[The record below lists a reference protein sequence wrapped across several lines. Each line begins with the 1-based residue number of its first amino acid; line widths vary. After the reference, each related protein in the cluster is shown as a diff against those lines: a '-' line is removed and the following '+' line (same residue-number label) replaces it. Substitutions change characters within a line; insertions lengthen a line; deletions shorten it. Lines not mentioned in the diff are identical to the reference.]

1 MADVRSPTRSRLRT
15 IRALP
20 ADLAAA
26 VAVTLLANAAVFA
39 PVVRETPLR
48 VPVGV
53 AFVLFVPGYVFIAA
67 LFPERGPGRTE
78 GDLEDPD
85 PEREPSTAD
94 RGSRADGDR
103 LDPRVWNAPWPAR
116 IDGIERVAY
125 AVGTSLVIA
134 PLVAVSLELTPWGIR
149 PAPFVVALSA
159 VTAVTTVVATV
170 RRLAVPEPDRFRV
183 PYRAWLARGRAAIRG
198 PDSHADVALNGLLI
212 AAVLLAA
219 GSVGYAAT
227 ELPQDDDYS
236 AIYLLSE
243 DEFEADSYPTDLEPG
258 DSAALTVGIEN
269 REGQSVNYTVI
280 AAEQE
285 IASDETD
292 TMIADQRELDRRDV
306 RVDAGE
312 TAEIDYDLEPTMT
325 GEDVRVVWLLYPGDP
340 PDEPS
345 VSNADGHVH
354 LALSDGSDAGNATES
369 VAG

>member
-20 ADLAAA
+20 ADLTAA
-26 VAVTLLANAAVFA
+26 VAVTILANGVVFA

-48 VPVGV
+48 VPVGI
-53 AFVLFVPGYVFIAA
+53 AFVLFVPGYALVSA
-67 LFPERGPGRTE
+67 LFPERGPCRAE
-78 GDLEDPD
+78 GDPEDPH
-85 PEREPSTAD
+85 REPPDAERGD
-94 RGSRADGDR
+94 RSDGAR

-125 AVGTSLVIA
+125 AVGTSLVVA
-134 PLVAVSLELTPWGIR
+134 PFVAVSLELTPWGIR
-149 PAPFVVALSA
+149 PAPFVVALTVGTVIA
-159 VTAVTTVVATV
+159 TVVATV

-183 PYRAWLARGRAAIRG
+183 PYRSWLARGRTAIRG
-198 PDSHADVALNGLLI
+198 PDSRADAALNGLLI

-227 ELPQDDDYS
+227 VLPQDDDYS

-280 AAEQE
+280 VAEQE

-292 TMIADQRELDRRDV
+292 TMIAAQRELDRRDV

-312 TAEIDYDLEPTMT
+312 TAEVDYDLEPTMT